1 MPKKKSKRQI
11 TKAATDVKDDD
22 FDKMVAE
29 VTAADFEFSADICTQ
44 TTDIGTSSSTTS
56 AEMQDVTVSDEAIN
70 DACDRENLAQLRQ
83 WGRQGVRLSSAMPL
97 IEFTFSGMSLD
108 MYRCLVKDLGADVN
122 GAQQNDGGT
131 PLFVAAQNGH
141 LALVKCLV
149 KELGADVNQAR
160 RDGSTPLCIAAQ
172 QGHLPV
178 VQCLVKEFGANV
190 SQTENEGA
198 TPLFMAAQQGH
209 LAIARCLV
217 KEAGADVNQA
227 RQDGATPLMI
237 AALYKQ
243 EHVVAFLIK
252 YGADVQFFSPRYGT
266 ATDVSKNSQAPAKQ
280 TEYLEARAHC
290 TKPECTGAG
299 VKKCAGCLKVFSFAR
314 ECQIA
319 HWSAHKA
326 ECRRSADK
334 TTSIEK

>member
-149 KELGADVNQAR
+149 KELGADV
-160 RDGSTPLCIAAQ
+160 
-172 QGHLPV
+172 
-178 VQCLVKEFGANV
+178 